1 MRVRNRLL
9 RQCNVRGIRVIRR
22 VIDGKLCAVRL
33 CNVVHNA
40 RRGCDEVKVIFS
52 LQTLLNNLHVQQSQK
67 AAAEAEAER
76 HGGLRLKRQR
86 RVVQLQFFERISKV
100 CIVCT
105 VCRVHT
111 TENHRLH
118 RTVTGQRLC
127 RRSVRQRNGVAH
139 ARLAHVFDRCRNVA
153 DFARGKA
160 LCGLQR
166 RRAQNAAFHHGELT
180 AHRHHAD
187 GVAGVHRSLF
197 NTHIRDNAAVCV
209 IVGVENQCAQRH
221 VRVALRCGNIR
232 HDFLHN
238 GFDVEARFRA
248 DARRV
253 LCRNTDDVL
262 NLRRNLVR
270 VRGNQIDLVQYRYD
284 LKACVHRKVRVRKR
298 LRLNALRSVHH
309 QHRAFTG
316 RK

>member
-1 MRVRNRLL
+1 M
-9 RQCNVRGIRVIRR
+9 
-22 VIDGKLCAVRL
+22 
-33 CNVVHNA
+33 
-40 RRGCDEVKVIFS
+40 
-52 LQTLLNNLHVQQSQK
+52 
-67 AAAEAEAER
+67 
-76 HGGLRLKRQR
+76 
-86 RVVQLQFFERISKV
+86 
-100 CIVCT
+100 
-105 VCRVHT
+105 
-111 TENHRLH
+111 
-118 RTVTGQRLC
+118 
-127 RRSVRQRNGVAH
+127 
-139 ARLAHVFDRCRNVA
+139 
-153 DFARGKA
+153 
-160 LCGLQR
+160 
-166 RRAQNAAFHHGELT
+166 
-180 AHRHHAD
+180 
-187 GVAGVHRSLF
+187 HRSLF

-232 HDFLHN
+232 YDFLHN

-284 LKACVHRKVRVRKR
+284 LKACVHRKVRVCKR

-309 QHRAFTG
+309 QHRALTG